1 MLIDTHFHLDLMENM
16 QSLISE
22 FRKVDVRIIAVGTTP
37 KANKKEKQ
45 FCSGVEN
52 IKVAAG
58 LHPQLITERKH
69 EIDQLL
75 ELVKESRFV
84 GEIGLDFNSGY
95 IASKEQQLS
104 CFRKIIKAC
113 ADEGNKVLSIHSV
126 KAVGVAIDE
135 LKVAGAFQ
143 NNICIFHWFTG
154 TAAERKKAIEAG
166 AWFSINPRML
176 KTKSGQET
184 IKQIPADRI
193 LLDTDAP
200 FTMKIGQVNDL
211 KITLEELANG
221 ISAIRESDMIEQI
234 EDNGSRIW

>member
-176 KTKSGQET
+176 TAMWKALTV
-184 IKQIPADRI
+184 I
-193 LLDTDAP
+193 LRALRPKASFTQTLCSDASLL
-200 FTMKIGQVNDL
+200 MRNR
-211 KITLEELANG
+211 NG
-221 ISAIRESDMIEQI
+221 HLM
-234 EDNGSRIW
+234 SRIC